1 MLRWPRQTVCTRR
14 MLDSGKGPAY
24 ADAMEVHF
32 SPEQEAQ
39 LAALA
44 AHSGIDSM
52 TLVRDAALELVD
64 ETARFRAAV
73 RVGLAQ
79 VEAGQTVDDDVV
91 REWLEQQER
100 R

>member
-1 MLRWPRQTVCTRR
+1 
-14 MLDSGKGPAY
+14 MLDSVKDLAY

-44 AHSGIDSM
+44 AHSGTDST
-52 TLVRDAALELVD
+52 TLVKDAALELVD

-79 VEAGQTVDDDVV
+79 VEAGHTVDDDVV